1 MKKQKNNTSNL
12 SVRIISGVWKG
23 RNIKF
28 LNKKDLRPTK
38 NQIRE
43 TLFNWLRNHVEG
55 SICIDLFAGSGALG
69 FESASRGAR
78 KVYMIDSDI
87 NIVNCLKKQKDE
99 FNAKNIIIYK
109 SDAND
114 FIKEIRDEIDIIFI
128 DPPFDKDVL
137 NLTINNLSLSK
148 NLKNKCKIYVEMP
161 FIKNF
166 ENNIDVPMNWE
177 LLKNSKSGDVAYL
190 LFQHNDSMI

>member
-1 MKKQKNNTSNL
+1 MKNQKNNTSNL
-12 SVRIISGVWKG
+12 SVRIISGAWKG

-28 LNKKDLRPTK
+28 LSKKDLRPTK

-43 TLFNWLRNHVEG
+43 TLFNWLQSHIEG

-69 FESASRGAR
+69 FESASRGAK
-78 KVYMIDSDI
+78 KVYMVDIDIDI
-87 NIVNCLKKQKDE
+87 INCLKKQKDE

-114 FIKEIRDEIDIIFI
+114 FIKEIRDEIDVIFL
-128 DPPFDKDVL
+128 DPPFDNQVL
-137 NLTINNLSLSK
+137 NLTINNLSLLK
-148 NLKNKCKIYVEMP
+148 NLKNKCKIYIEIP

-166 ENNIDVPMNWE
+166 ENIVDVPVNWE
-177 LLKNSKSGDVAYL
+177 LLKNCKSGDVRYL

>member
-161 FIKNF
+161 FTKNF